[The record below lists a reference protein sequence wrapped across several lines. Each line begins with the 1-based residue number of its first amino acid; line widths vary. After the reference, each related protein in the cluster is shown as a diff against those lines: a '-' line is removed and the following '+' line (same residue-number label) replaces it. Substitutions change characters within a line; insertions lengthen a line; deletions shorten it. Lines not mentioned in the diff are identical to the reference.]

1 MLLNLTSVLFILIF
15 MFPPGKFVSSCI
27 YKAAGDKVVIS
38 FDDAKSQE
46 DNDLRWTHNKQKVYI
61 RKGSQIKLNKLNVSE
76 DGSLIL
82 ENIQKDQSGEYK
94 GVIYDADGK
103 LITETVQELC
113 VLEPVAEPIVLVECV
128 ENGVNLNCTAVNV
141 TEVVVSWMKNGKK
154 ANMTHA
160 VLHISSS
167 ELKPGDTFSCTLRNQ
182 ISKKSAKNVEPECSE
197 TDKSEKK
204 YLFGLDLWW
213 TLVILTGGGGFLLIL
228 FIICLVCV
236 SCCCRPNKRK
246 AKREEQ
252 HQLVPLM
259 PYYLNQPDDQQKP
272 VTSFG

>member
-1 MLLNLTSVLFILIF
+1 MLLNLTSILFSLIL

-38 FDDAKSQE
+38 FDDAILQK
-46 DNDLRWTHNKQKVYI
+46 DNELKWTHDKQKVYL
-61 RKGSQIKLNKLNVSE
+61 RKGSQIKLNQLNVSE

-94 GVIYDADGK
+94 GNIYDVEGN
-103 LITETVQELC
+103 LITETVQQLC

-128 ENGVNLNCTAVNV
+128 ENGVNLNCSAVNND
-141 TEVVVSWMKNGKK
+141 EVVVSWMKNGKK

-167 ELKPGDTFSCTLRNQ
+167 ELKPGYHFSCTVRNQ
-182 ISKKSAKNVEPECSE
+182 ISKKSAKKVEPECSE
-197 TDKSEKK
+197 TDNSENK

-213 TLVILTGGGGFLLIL
+213 MLVILTGFLLIL

-236 SCCCRPNKRK
+236 SRCCRSSKRK
-246 AKREEQ
+246 TKREEQ
-252 HQLVPLM
+252 HQLVSLM
-259 PYYLNQPDDQQKP
+259 PHYLNQPDDQQKP